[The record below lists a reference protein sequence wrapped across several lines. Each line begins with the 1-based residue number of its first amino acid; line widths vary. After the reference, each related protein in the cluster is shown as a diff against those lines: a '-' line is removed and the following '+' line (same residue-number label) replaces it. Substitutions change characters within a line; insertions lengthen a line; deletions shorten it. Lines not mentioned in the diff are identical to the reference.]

1 LPPASFSA
9 RLDTHPTEGIYDLLG
24 RARVTDRWFGTEPH
38 ADGGMAMIIDIRPTV
53 DLAFK
58 LMLGSPE
65 HTAVTVHFLNSV
77 LGGSPRIQQ
86 VTILNPFLGKKSK
99 DDKLSVLDIRAQDEH
114 GRYLNIEMQTSRAT
128 GLAKRLTYY
137 AGRLFVGQMREG
149 KPYSKLQ
156 PAISICVLTQSMF
169 PAKPQLHLDFRLRE
183 QGGQVFMDDL
193 QIHLVELPK
202 SRASAHNMSEVS
214 PLERWAFLMLN
225 AHQIDADE
233 LRRLLPEPEF
243 HNALGV
249 LEMITR
255 TPETREMYEARLK
268 AQLDEEA
275 RLDYARAEG
284 EQIGQQRGEQIGQ
297 IRLLENLLKMPPTT
311 SEELAKLGFEQLA
324 MRLAELQRLFR
335 EQMK

>member
-1 LPPASFSA
+1 
-9 RLDTHPTEGIYDLLG
+9 
-24 RARVTDRWFGTEPH
+24 
-38 ADGGMAMIIDIRPTV
+38 MIIDIRPTV

-77 LGGSPRIQQ
+77 LTGAPRIRQ
-86 VTILNPFLGKKSK
+86 VKILNPFLGKETE
-99 DDKLSVLDIRAQDEH
+99 DDKLSVLDIKAQDEQ
-114 GRYLNIEMQTSRAT
+114 GRYLNIEMQTSLAA

-149 KPYSKLQ
+149 MPYKALQ
-156 PAISICVLTQSMF
+156 PAISICVLSQSLF
-169 PAKPQLHLDFRLRE
+169 PQLPQLHFDFRLRE
-183 QGGQVFMDDL
+183 KGGQVFTDDL

-202 SRASAHNMSEVS
+202 SRASAHNVGEVS

-225 AHQIDADE
+225 AHRIDADV

-243 HNALGV
+243 HEALGV

-255 TPETREMYEARLK
+255 TPETRELYEARLK

-275 RLDYARAEG
+275 RLDYARTEGRAEGRAEG

-297 IRLLENLLKMPPTT
+297 IRFLEDFLKMPPTA
-311 SEELAKLGFEQLA
+311 SEELAKLSLGQLA
-324 MRLAELQRLFR
+324 TRLAELERMFR
-335 EQMK
+335 EQKS

>member
-1 LPPASFSA
+1 M
-9 RLDTHPTEGIYDLLG
+9 
-24 RARVTDRWFGTEPH
+24 V
-38 ADGGMAMIIDIRPTV
+38 MITDIRPTV

-77 LGGSPRIQQ
+77 LAGTPRIRH
-86 VTILNPFLGKKSK
+86 VTILNPFLGKETQ
-99 DDKLSVLDIRAQDEH
+99 DDKLSILDIKAQDEQ
-114 GRYLNIEMQTSRAT
+114 GRFLNIEMQTSLAT

-137 AGRLFVGQMREG
+137 AGRLFVGQMHEG
-149 KPYSKLQ
+149 MAYKALQ
-156 PAISICVLTQSMF
+156 PAISICVLSQSMF
-169 PAKPQLHLDFRLRE
+169 PQDQQLHLDFRLRE
-183 QGGQVFMDDL
+183 KGGQVFTDEL

-202 SRASAHNMSEVS
+202 SRASVQNIREVS

-225 AHQIDADE
+225 AHQIDTDV

-243 HNALGV
+243 HDALGV

-255 TPETREMYEARLK
+255 TPETRELYEARLK

-284 EQIGQQRGEQIGQ
+284 EQIGQQRGERIGQ
-297 IRLLENLLKMPPTT
+297 IRLIEDLLKMPPTE
-311 SEELAKLGFEQLA
+311 SEELAKLGLEQLA
-324 MRLAELQRLFR
+324 TRLAELRKLLR
-335 EQMK
+335 EQTK